1 MVSDII
7 KTIMKSKGLN
17 NIKMAQMLGI
27 KPQSFANKL
36 FRDSYTVDELI
47 KILEVLD
54 CKLIIQ
60 PNPEI
65 FYTISSEKSSKASL

>member
-17 NIKMAQMLGI
+17 NIQMAELLNI
-27 KPQSFANKL
+27 KTQSFSNKL

-47 KILEVLD
+47 KILDVLD

-60 PNPEI
+60 PNPEVS
-65 FYTISSEKSSKASL
+65 YALSSKKVK